1 MHTRYLTVTCT
12 CTRYFIVVPGAI
24 NLVQGPTNYHRLL
37 RLGVPPEQLRL
48 AGACIP
54 KDLVDN
60 LEADCNAR
68 IARAAAR
75 KPVRLL
81 IPVGGAGAQRTFV
94 SNFVTATGP
103 LLKACNPALQPA
115 TPFAPACDPTCS
127 RRASCSEPYN
137 PHPLSHPL
145 SHPGQAGKLQLFL
158 NAADHVHMKAAFQAC
173 PAALSPRANTA
184 L

>member
-1 MHTRYLTVTCT
+1 M
-12 CTRYFIVVPGAI
+12 PGAI

-37 RLGVPPEQLRL
+37 RMGVPPEQLRL
-48 AGACIP
+48 AGAWIP

-115 TPFAPACDPTCS
+115 TPRAAACNRRCSSLRPHLLQPATPLAPGGQAAANPIITLTLTHTLSPTPA
-127 RRASCSEPYN
+127 RRASCS
-137 PHPLSHPL
+137 S
-145 SHPGQAGKLQLFL
+145 S
-158 NAADHVHMKAAFQAC
+158 
-173 PAALSPRANTA
+173 
-184 L
+184 